1 MKILA
6 VWDNETEADLVSM
19 YLGIDDNEVV
29 TVIGPDAARDHMQ
42 ETGRY
47 DIVLMPISLPD
58 PDGAY
63 EIFSQIRKTWPDA
76 PIVGACK
83 SADVFRIVRFMA
95 NGMSAYVIR
104 DDAGDFMFMLQAILD
119 STVDAVRAARDQQLA
134 QKLREEVESVR
145 KLQES
150 VIPKHLEAPHGYS
163 ICGRYEPSQ
172 IRVLGGHPVTM
183 AGGDYYDV
191 FTLEDDKIVMLVGD
205 ASGHGMKAAMSIMT
219 MHTLVRM
226 IRTQQYK
233 DTSHFVEEI
242 NRQLYEQSIVNEEGG
257 FITMLYAILDVK
269 NGELEWTSAGHPP
282 PLLHDLTSG
291 EVYPLG
297 PEDAGG
303 LPLAVLDD
311 AEYETYKSTIPNN
324 IRLLLFTDG
333 LEEAFPEGVIDKHN
347 QFGVDG
353 IIRTLKASADRTV
366 QETMQALFDDS
377 NAFTK
382 GSGRH
387 DDTSVVLLERREN
400 LPG

>member
-1 MKILA
+1 MRILA
-6 VWDNETEADLVSM
+6 IWDNEAEADLVSM
-19 YLGIDDNEVV
+19 YLGIDDNEV
-29 TVIGPDAARDHMQ
+29 TTLIGAEAVRDHLKNPGQ
-42 ETGRY
+42 F
-47 DIVLMPISLPD
+47 DIVLMPITLPD
-58 PDGAY
+58 PETAFAVFG
-63 EIFSQIRKTWPDA
+63 EIQRAWPSS
-76 PIVGACK
+76 PIVGACQ

-104 DDAGDFMFMLQAILD
+104 DAAGDYMFMLQAILD

-226 IRTQQYK
+226 IRTQKYK

-242 NRQLYEQSIVNEEGG
+242 NRNLYEQSIVNEEGG

-269 NGELEWTSAGHPP
+269 TGELEWTSAGHPP
-282 PLLHDLTSG
+282 PLLHDLTTG

-297 PEDAGG
+297 PDDAGG

-347 QFGVDG
+347 QFGVAG
-353 IIRTLKASADRTV
+353 IIDTLKASTDLSV
-366 QETMQALFDDS
+366 QDTLQKLFDDS

-387 DDTSVVLLERREN
+387 DDTSVVLLERREETN
-400 LPG
+400 E